1 MTKYYGPGNSPT
13 ESEAMKHLVRDER
26 KRQEPKR
33 EKPKRQRVQVWQAG
47 EDPMVSLK
55 RFVDQMEDE
64 NGQ

>member
-1 MTKYYGPGNSPT
+1 
-13 ESEAMKHLVRDER
+13 MKHLVRDER

-33 EKPKRQRVQVWQAG
+33 EKPKRQRVQVWQAE

-55 RFVDQMEDE
+55 RFVDQMEDK